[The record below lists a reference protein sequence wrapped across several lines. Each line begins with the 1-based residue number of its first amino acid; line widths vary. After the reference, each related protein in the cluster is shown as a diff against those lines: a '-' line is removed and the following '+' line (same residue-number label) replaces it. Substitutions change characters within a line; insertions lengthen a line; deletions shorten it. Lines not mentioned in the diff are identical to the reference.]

1 VPLGERFV
9 RPAGG
14 SASFAAL
21 PGTVEHAL
29 TGTGRPIPALATRHD
44 RVVLVLVDAFGW
56 RFFERHAAHPLLR
69 RFADDGVVVRLSSQ
83 FPSTTAA
90 HLTTLYTG
98 APVGVTGI
106 YEWFMY
112 EPGLERIVAPLLFSY
127 AGDST
132 RGTLLADGVSPDAL
146 FPFETVAQRLAAA
159 GVASFAFQDAAFT
172 PSPYSA
178 AMFRGATLQGE
189 RSLAAML
196 AGVAAA
202 VGTITPSY
210 GLVYD
215 GSVDMAGHVHGPS
228 SAQFDA
234 RIEAVLTAIGEQL
247 LPRLAR
253 LGGSTLLLLTADH
266 GQVDI
271 DPAATIR
278 VNRAWPGISRHLR
291 VGRDGRPLA
300 PAGSTRDL
308 FLHVRDESV
317 ETVCDHLGRV
327 LAGRAE
333 VHPAADLV
341 AAGLFGD
348 VTPRLLERLG
358 TVVVLPYVGETTWWA
373 DPRFEVGW
381 RGGHG
386 GLSPDE
392 VDTYVAALS
401 L

>member
-1 VPLGERFV
+1 MPLGERFI

-29 TGTGRPIPALATRHD
+29 TGTGRPIPALARRHD

-112 EPGLERIVAPLLFSY
+112 EPGLDRIIAPLLFSY
-127 AGDST
+127 AGDGT
-132 RGTLLADGVSPDAL
+132 RETLLLDGVSPAAL
-146 FPFETVAQRLAAA
+146 FPFETVAERLAAA
-159 GVASFAFQDAAFT
+159 GVESFAFQDAAFT

-178 AMFRGATLQGE
+178 AMFRGATLRGE
-189 RSLAAML
+189 RSFDAML

-202 VGTITPSY
+202 VSTRTPSY

-228 SAQFDA
+228 SAQFAA
-234 RIEAVLTAIGEQL
+234 RIQAVLTAIDERL
-247 LPRLAR
+247 LPRLAQ

-278 VNRAWPGISRHLR
+278 VNRAWPGILQHLR
-291 VGRDGRPLA
+291 AGRDGRPLA

-308 FLHVRDESV
+308 FLHVRDGSV
-317 ETVCDHLGRV
+317 ETVCDHLRRV
-327 LAGRAE
+327 LDGRAE
-333 VHPAADLV
+333 VHPTADLI

-348 VTPRLLERLG
+348 VTPRLLERVG
-358 TVVVLPYVGETTWWA
+358 NVVVLPYAGETTWWD

-392 VDTYVAALS
+392 AETYVAALS
-401 L
+401 I